1 MKYSLGFFLL
11 AVSIKRGEKSKEGKI
26 MNINMQRGAA
36 KMEQVCN
43 ICRYSEE
50 ENVNKPVT
58 TVLLICED
66 CLKSDMLPPFWDKI
80 FLD

>member
-1 MKYSLGFFLL
+1 VK
-11 AVSIKRGEKSKEGKI
+11 KSKEGK
-26 MNINMQRGAA
+26 NYEYKYAKECC

-43 ICRYSEE
+43 ICRHSEE
-50 ENVNKPVT
+50 ENLNKPDT

-66 CLKSDMLPPFWDKI
+66 CLKSEMLPPFLDKI